1 MNKVKTTALVLI
13 IIILVAL
20 IFILLS
26 RYMGNRGGQTMTT
39 KPTPVISQS
48 ISPTHPPSGGGG
60 SVNSLG
66 K

>member
-1 MNKVKTTALVLI
+1 MNKIRIIAFILI

-26 RYMGNRGGQTMTT
+26 RYMGNRGGRTMTT

-48 ISPTHPPSGGGG
+48 ISPTHPPGGGGG